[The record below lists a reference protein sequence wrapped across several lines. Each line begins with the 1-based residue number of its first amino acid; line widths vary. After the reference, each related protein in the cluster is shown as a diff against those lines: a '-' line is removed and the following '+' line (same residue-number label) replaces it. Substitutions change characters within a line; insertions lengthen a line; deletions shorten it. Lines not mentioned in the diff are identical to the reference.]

1 MQFNISKKNLALGAV
16 IGLIAFA
23 FGSLLSN
30 RGEVSDMMMS
40 GMHNSS
46 TSNSEFSAA
55 DLHFAQMMIPHHQ
68 QAIEMSKIAFK
79 NSKDPDVIELAKQI
93 KDAQTP
99 EIIQMKGWLTKSG
112 LDADAPH
119 NMMMSGMLSEA
130 EMSELKKSN
139 GTSFDKLFLAG
150 MIKHHEGALLMV
162 QMVDESKN
170 REVKTLA
177 ENILTSQ
184 RIEIETMKA
193 MLAGK

>member
-23 FGSLLSN
+23 FGFLLSN

-93 KDAQTP
+93 KDAQSP
-99 EIIQMKGWLTKSG
+99 EIIQMKSWLTKSG

-170 REVKTLA
+170 SEVKTLA

-193 MLAGK
+193 MLTGK

>member
-16 IGLIAFA
+16 IALIAFA
-23 FGSLLSN
+23 FGFLLSN
-30 RGEVSDMMMS
+30 RGEDSDMMMS

-46 TSNSEFSAA
+46 PANSEFSAA

-68 QAIEMSKIAFK
+68 QAIEMSQIAFK
-79 NSKDPDVIELAKQI
+79 NSKDPDVIEMAKQI
-93 KDAQTP
+93 KDAQSP
-99 EIIQMKGWLTKSG
+99 EIIQMKSWLTKSG

-130 EMSELKKSN
+130 EMSALKKSN

-170 REVKTLA
+170 SEVKTLA
-177 ENILTSQ
+177 ENISTSQ